1 MYLAERC
8 KVPSPADKIVLAFQ
22 ELARLVQLTEW
33 PGKEGQPGRAQ
44 DSHCVCD
51 EMSRC
56 VALLLHPLATLRHRQ
71 TDTHTH
77 AHTHAHHRQAHQDSL
92 PEKNSIKGR
101 RKELQILFLS
111 P

>member
-1 MYLAERC
+1 M
-8 KVPSPADKIVLAFQ
+8 PSPADKIVLAFQ

-56 VALLLHPLATLRHRQ
+56 VALLLHPLATLTQTHRH
-71 TDTHTH
+71 THTH
-77 AHTHAHHRQAHQDSL
+77 MPTTGRHTKTPFQKKKQHQ
-92 PEKNSIKGR
+92 GR
-101 RKELQILFLS
+101 RKELLILFLS

>member
-1 MYLAERC
+1 M
-8 KVPSPADKIVLAFQ
+8 PSPADKIVLAFQ

-51 EMSRC
+51 EMSRY
-56 VALLLHPLATLRHRQ
+56 VALLLHPLATRAR
-71 TDTHTH
+71 THTH
-77 AHTHAHHRQAHQDSL
+77 THTPQAGTPRLPSRKKQHQ
-92 PEKNSIKGR
+92 GR
-101 RKELQILFLS
+101 RKELLILFLS

>member
-1 MYLAERC
+1 MLYLAERC

-51 EMSRC
+51 ELSC
-56 VALLLHPLATLRHRQ
+56 YVALLLHPLAAHM
-71 TDTHTH
+71 HT
-77 AHTHAHHRQAHQDSL
+77 HTHAHHRQAHQDSL
-92 PEKNSIKGR
+92 PEKNSIKVEER
-101 RKELQILFLS
+101 S
-111 P
+111 S